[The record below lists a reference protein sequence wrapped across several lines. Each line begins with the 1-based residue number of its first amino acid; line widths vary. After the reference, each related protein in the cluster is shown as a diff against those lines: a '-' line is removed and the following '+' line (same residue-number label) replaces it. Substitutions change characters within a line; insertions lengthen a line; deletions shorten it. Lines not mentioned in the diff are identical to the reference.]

1 MEEKIIEILSKQDKQ
16 SLTITEINDELGL
29 VTIEEYQKLQTTLE
43 EMTTNGIIY
52 YSDKKKKY
60 LLLSNSHLIKGKLL
74 MYEKGFGFVEI
85 DKESKDI
92 YISSENIKDAR
103 NNDLVLVE
111 LINKDKERPE
121 GKIIKII
128 KRDYTPLV
136 GEVIIENDNYYVKP
150 DGKGPD
156 LYIPKEYINGAVE
169 GHKVVVRPLKDGNY
183 VGEIINIIGHKN
195 DVGVDI
201 LSFVYEYGF
210 GPNFPEEVEKEL
222 ENIPLELDD
231 KMIEEGLKE
240 GRTDL
245 RNEIIF
251 TIDGDDT
258 KDIDDAISINKLD
271 DNTYE
276 LGVHIADVSYYVK
289 EGTALDDE
297 AYYRATSV
305 YLVDRVVPMLPHK
318 LSNGICSLNPNI
330 DRFAFSCIMKI
341 NNKGEV
347 LDYKI
352 FESIIRSRIQMTY
365 NKVND
370 ILENNIIDKNYEEYV
385 EKLTLMNELSD
396 ILRKK
401 MVARGYMEFDSPEAK
416 ILVDEKCHP
425 YKIELRSQKTGEKLI
440 ENFMIVANETV
451 SSHLFYQDLP
461 SIYRV
466 HDKPEQEKIQSFL
479 NFLALRGYV
488 VTGRNKI
495 VNAKDL
501 QNILKQLHDKPDSM
515 VLNDLAI
522 RTQAKAKYDYE
533 NIGHFG
539 LGSKCYSHFTSPIR
553 RYPDLILHRLV
564 KSYSKDYNNKTLSEW
579 ELKLPEMCIH
589 TSQKELDSVNCER
602 DVEKMK
608 KAEYME
614 EHIGEV
620 HKGVISGVTPFGIF
634 VALPNT
640 VEGLVKFEDI
650 PGDYYMYDES
660 GYMVYGKKTNKRYM
674 FGDSVTVK
682 VISANRENSTVD
694 FIIIN
699 DKESVTNSNKE
710 LKKNIKRNRKEK
722 LKKEY
727 HKPKKEKKKKNKKK
741 PNN

>member
-1 MEEKIIEILSKQDKQ
+1 MEEKIIEVLSNQDKQ
-16 SLTITEINDELGL
+16 SMTITEINDALNLE
-29 VTIEEYQKLQTTLE
+29 TIEEYQKLQNTLE
-43 EMTTNGIIY
+43 EMTVDGVLY

-60 LLLSNSHLIKGKLL
+60 LLLSNSHLLKGKLL
-74 MYEKGFGFVEI
+74 MTKKGFGFVEI
-85 DKESKDI
+85 DKDSKDI
-92 YISSENIKDAR
+92 YINEENIRDAR
-103 NNDLVLVE
+103 NNDIVLIE
-111 LINKDKERPE
+111 LINKSKERPE
-121 GKIIKII
+121 GKVIKII

-136 GEVIIENDNYYVKP
+136 GEVFIENDNYYVKP

-156 LYIPKEYINGAVE
+156 VYIPKEFINGAVE
-169 GHKVVVRPLKDGNY
+169 GHKVLVRPLKDGNY
-183 VGEIINIIGHKN
+183 VGEILNVIGHKN

-201 LSFVYEYGF
+201 LSFVFEYGF
-210 GPNFPEEVEKEL
+210 RPNFPDEVVKEI
-222 ENIPLELDD
+222 EDIPLELDD
-231 KMIEEGLKE
+231 NMIEEGLKD
-240 GRTDL
+240 GRVDL
-245 RNEIIF
+245 RDEVIF

-258 KDIDDAISINKLD
+258 KDIDDAISIKKLD
-271 DNTYE
+271 ENTYE
-276 LGVHIADVSYYVK
+276 LGVHIADVSHYVK

-318 LSNGICSLNPNI
+318 LSNGICSLNPNV

-341 NNKGEV
+341 DNKGEV
-347 LDYKI
+347 VDYKI

-370 ILENNIIDKNYEEYV
+370 ILENNIIDDNYIDYV
-385 EKLTLMNELSD
+385 EKLNQMKELSD

-401 MVARGYMEFDSPEAK
+401 MVKRGYMEFDSPEPK
-416 ILVDEKCHP
+416 ILVDENCHP
-425 YKIELRSQKTGEKLI
+425 YKIELRSQRTGEKLI

-451 SSHLFYQDLP
+451 SSHIFYQDLP

-466 HDKPEQEKIQSFL
+466 HDKPDQEKIQSFL
-479 NFLALRGYV
+479 NFLSLRGYV
-488 VTGRNKI
+488 VTGKNK
-495 VNAKDL
+495 VVSPKDL

-522 RTQAKAKYDYE
+522 RSQAKARYDFE

-553 RYPDLILHRLV
+553 RYPDLILHRLA
-564 KSYSKDYNNKTLSEW
+564 KSYSKKLSNKVIDEW
-579 ELKLPEMCIH
+579 EMKLPEMCTH

-614 EHIGEV
+614 DHIGEV
-620 HKGVISGVTPFGIF
+620 HNGIISGITPFGMF
-634 VALPNT
+634 VELPNT

-650 PGDYYMYDES
+650 PGDYYLYDES
-660 GYMVYGKKTNKRYM
+660 GYMVYGQRTNKRYM

-682 VISANRENSTVD
+682 VIAASRENSTVD
-694 FIIIN
+694 FIMIN
-699 DKESVTNSNKE
+699 DKDDKDCKSV
-710 LKKNIKRNRKEK
+710 KKNNKNKFYK
-722 LKKEY
+722 VKKD
-727 HKPKKEKKKKNKKK
+727 KKNKKHK
-741 PNN
+741 K

>member
-1 MEEKIIEILSKQDKQ
+1 MEEKIIEVLSNQDKQ
-16 SLTITEINDELGL
+16 SLTITEINDALNLE
-29 VTIEEYQKLQTTLE
+29 TIEEYQRLQNTLE
-43 EMTTNGIIY
+43 EMTTDGVIY

-60 LLLSNSHLIKGKLL
+60 LLLSNSHLLKGKLIVTQ
-74 MYEKGFGFVEI
+74 KGFGFVEI

-92 YISSENIKDAR
+92 YISEENIRDAR
-103 NNDLVLVE
+103 HNDTVLIE
-111 LINKDKERPE
+111 LINKSKERPE

-128 KRDYTPLV
+128 NRDYTPLV
-136 GEVIIENDNYYVKP
+136 GEVFIENDNYYVKP
-150 DGKGPD
+150 DKKGPD
-156 LYIPKEYINGAVE
+156 VYIPKEYINGAVE
-169 GHKVVVRPLKDGNY
+169 GHKVLVRPLKDGNY
-183 VGEIINIIGHKN
+183 IGEILNIIGHKN

-210 GPNFPEEVEKEL
+210 RPNFPDEVLKEL
-222 ENIPLELDD
+222 ENIPLELSSE
-231 KMIEEGLKE
+231 MIDEGLKK
-240 GRTDL
+240 GRVDL
-245 RNEIIF
+245 RDEVIF

-258 KDIDDAISINKLD
+258 KDIDDAISIKKLS

-276 LGVHIADVSYYVK
+276 LGVHIADVSHYVQ
-289 EGTALDDE
+289 EGTALDEE
-297 AYYRATSV
+297 AFYRSTSV

-318 LSNGICSLNPNI
+318 LSNGICSLNPNV

-341 NNKGEV
+341 DNKGEV
-347 LDYKI
+347 LEYKI

-370 ILENNIIDKNYEEYV
+370 ILERNIIDDSYTEYAD
-385 EKLTLMNELSD
+385 KLYLMNELSD

-401 MVARGYMEFDSPEAK
+401 MVARGYMEFDAPEAK
-416 ILVDEKCHP
+416 ILVDETCHP
-425 YKIELRSQKTGEKLI
+425 YKIELREQRTGEKLI

-466 HDKPEQEKIQSFL
+466 HDKPDQEKIQSFL
-479 NFLALRGYV
+479 NFLSLRGYV
-488 VTGRNKI
+488 VTGKNKI
-495 VNAKDL
+495 VSPKDL

-522 RTQAKAKYDYE
+522 RTQAKAKYDFD

-564 KSYSKDYNNKTLSEW
+564 KSYTKNYSNKVIEEW
-579 ELKLPEMCIH
+579 EMKLPAMCEQ

-614 EHIGEV
+614 DHIGEEYD
-620 HKGVISGVTPFGIF
+620 GVISGVTPFGIF
-634 VALPNT
+634 VELDNT

-650 PGDYYMYDES
+650 PGDYFMYDES
-660 GYMVYGKKTNKRYM
+660 GYMIYGKKTNQRYM
-674 FGDSVTVK
+674 FGDTVK
-682 VISANRENSTVD
+682 IKVIAASRENSMVD
-694 FIIIN
+694 FAVIGSKKGRTTNNI
-699 DKESVTNSNKE
+699 DKIDFSNKHKRHKN
-710 LKKNIKRNRKEK
+710 KKGKRNRKK
-722 LKKEY
+722 
-727 HKPKKEKKKKNKKK
+727 HK
-741 PNN
+741 

>member
-1 MEEKIIEILSKQDKQ
+1 MEEKIIEVLSNQDKQ
-16 SLTITEINDELGL
+16 SLTITEINDALNLE
-29 VTIEEYQKLQTTLE
+29 TIEEYQKLQNILD
-43 EMTTNGIIY
+43 EMTADGIIY
-52 YSDKKKKY
+52 YSAKKKKY
-60 LLLSNSHLIKGKLL
+60 LLLENSHLLKGKLL
-74 MYEKGFGFVEI
+74 VYSKGFGFVEI
-85 DKESKDI
+85 GDNTKDV
-92 YISSENIKDAR
+92 YISEDNIKDAR
-103 NNDLVLVE
+103 NNDIVLIE
-111 LINKDKERPE
+111 LINKSVERPE

-136 GEVIIENDNYYVKP
+136 GEVFIENDNYYVKP

-156 LYIPKEYINGAVE
+156 IYIPKEYINSAVE

-210 GPNFPEEVEKEL
+210 RPNFPDEVLKEL
-222 ENIPLELDD
+222 EDISLELDNN
-231 KMIEEGLKE
+231 MIESGLKE
-240 GRTDL
+240 GRIDL

-258 KDIDDAISINKLD
+258 KDIDDAISIKKLD

-289 EGTALDDE
+289 EGTALDEE

-318 LSNGICSLNPNI
+318 LSNGICSLNPNV

-341 NNKGEV
+341 DNKGEV
-347 LDYKI
+347 IDYKI

-370 ILENNIIDKNYEEYV
+370 ILENNIIDDAYTEYAD
-385 EKLTLMNELSD
+385 KLYLMNELSN

-401 MVARGYMEFDSPEAK
+401 MVDRGYMEFDSPEAK

-425 YKIELRSQKTGEKLI
+425 YKIELRSQRTGEKLI

-451 SSHLFYQDLP
+451 GSHIFYQDLP

-466 HDKPEQEKIQSFL
+466 HDKPDQERIASFL
-479 NFLALRGYV
+479 NFLSLRGYV

-495 VNAKDL
+495 VSAKDL

-515 VLNDLAI
+515 VLNDLAV
-522 RTQAKAKYDYE
+522 RTQAKAKYDFE

-553 RYPDLILHRLV
+553 RYPDLILHRLA
-564 KSYSKDYNNKTLSEW
+564 KSYSKNYSAKVIDEW
-579 ELKLPEMCIH
+579 EMKLPEMCAH

-614 EHIGEV
+614 DHIGEEHV
-620 HKGVISGVTPFGIF
+620 GVISGITPFGMF
-634 VALPNT
+634 VELSNT

-660 GYMVYGKKTNKRYM
+660 GYMVYGQRTNKRYM
-674 FGDSVTVK
+674 FGDTVK
-682 VISANRENSTVD
+682 IKVIAANRENSTVD
-694 FIIIN
+694 FEIIN
-699 DKESVTNSNKE
+699 DKDVESKNKSNVEIKVNDR
-710 LKKNIKRNRKEK
+710 KNKY
-722 LKKEY
+722 Y
-727 HKPKKEKKKKNKKK
+727 HKNKKDKKKKNKKHK
-741 PNN
+741 

>member
-1 MEEKIIEILSKQDKQ
+1 MEEKIIKILSNQDKQ
-16 SLTITEINDELGL
+16 SLTITEINDELKL
-29 VTIEEYQKLQTTLE
+29 ETIEEYQKLQNTLD
-43 EMTTNGIIY
+43 EMTSDGIIY
-52 YSDKKKKY
+52 YSEKKKKY
-60 LLLSNSHLIKGKLL
+60 LLLSNSHLLKGKLL

-85 DKESKDI
+85 DKNTKDV
-92 YISSENIKDAR
+92 YINEQNIKDAR
-103 NNDLVLVE
+103 NNDIVLIE
-111 LINKDKERPE
+111 LINKSQERPE
-121 GKIIKII
+121 GKVIKII

-136 GEVIIENDNYYVKP
+136 GEVFLEKDNYYVKP

-156 LYIPKEYINGAVE
+156 IYIPKEYVNGAVE
-169 GHKVVVRPLKDGNY
+169 GHKVLVRPLKEGNY
-183 VGEIINIIGHKN
+183 VGEILNVIGHKN

-210 GPNFPEEVEKEL
+210 RPKFPEEVEKEL
-222 ENIPLELDD
+222 ETIPLELDTN
-231 KMIEEGLKE
+231 MIEQGLND
-240 GRTDL
+240 GRIDL
-245 RNEIIF
+245 RDEVIF

-258 KDIDDAISINKLD
+258 KDIDDAISIKKID
-271 DNTYE
+271 ETTYE
-276 LGVHIADVSYYVK
+276 LGVHIADVSYYVQ
-289 EGTALDDE
+289 ENTAIDEE

-318 LSNGICSLNPNI
+318 LSNGICSLNPNV

-352 FESIIRSRIQMTY
+352 FESIIKSRIQMTY
-365 NKVND
+365 NKVNE
-370 ILENNIIDKNYEEYV
+370 ILENNTIPEGYEEYAD
-385 EKLTLMNELSD
+385 KLRLMNELSD

-401 MVARGYMEFDSPEAK
+401 MISRGYMEFNSPEPK

-425 YKIELRSQKTGEKLI
+425 YKIELRNQKTGEKLI

-466 HDKPEQEKIQSFL
+466 HDKPDQEKIQSFL
-479 NFLALRGYV
+479 NFLSLRGYV
-488 VTGRNKI
+488 VTGKNKI
-495 VNAKDL
+495 VSPKDL
-501 QNILKQLHDKPDSM
+501 QNILNQLHDKPDSM

-522 RTQAKAKYDYE
+522 RTQAKAKYSDD

-564 KSYSKDYNNKTLSEW
+564 KSYNKHYNNKTIGEW

-614 EHIGEV
+614 DHIGEI
-620 HKGVISGVTPFGIF
+620 HKGIISGITPFGIF

-682 VISANRENSTVD
+682 VIAANRENSTVD
-694 FIIIN
+694 FMMIN
-699 DKESVTNSNKE
+699 EKNENKNSTNQININLKT
-710 LKKNIKRNRKEK
+710 KKNKYYKQ
-722 LKKEY
+722 
-727 HKPKKEKKKKNKKK
+727 KKEKSKKFKKTK
-741 PNN
+741 KAN

>member
-1 MEEKIIEILSKQDKQ
+1 VEEKIIKVLSNQDRQ
-16 SLTITEINDELGL
+16 SLTITEINDALNLE
-29 VTIEEYQKLQTTLE
+29 TIEEYQKLQNTLE
-43 EMTTNGIIY
+43 EMTADGIIY

-60 LLLSNSHLIKGKLL
+60 LLLSNSHLLKGKLL
-74 MYEKGFGFVEI
+74 IYSKGFGFVEI
-85 DKESKDI
+85 DKETKDV
-92 YISSENIKDAR
+92 YISEENIKDAR
-103 NNDLVLVE
+103 NNDIVLIE
-111 LINKDKERPE
+111 LINKSKERPE
-121 GKIIKII
+121 GKVIKII

-136 GEVIIENDNYYVKP
+136 GEVFIEKDNYYVKP

-156 LYIPKEYINGAVE
+156 IYIPKEYINGAVE
-169 GHKVVVRPLKDGNY
+169 GHKVLVRPLKDGNY
-183 VGEIINIIGHKN
+183 VGEILNIIGHKN

-210 GPNFPEEVEKEL
+210 RPNFPEEVVKEI
-222 ENIPLELDD
+222 ENIPLELDE

-240 GRTDL
+240 GRIDL
-245 RNEIIF
+245 RDEVIF

-258 KDIDDAISINKLD
+258 KDIDDAISIKKLD
-271 DNTYE
+271 ENTYE

-318 LSNGICSLNPNI
+318 LSNGICSLNPNT

-347 LDYKI
+347 IDYQI
-352 FESIIRSRIQMTY
+352 METIIRSRIQMTY

-370 ILENNIIDKNYEEYV
+370 ILENNIIDDDYTDYV
-385 EKLTLMNELSD
+385 EKLNLMKELSD

-401 MVARGYMEFDSPEAK
+401 MIKRGYMEFDSPEPK
-416 ILVDEKCHP
+416 ILVDENCHP
-425 YKIELRSQKTGEKLI
+425 YKIELRRGRTGEKLI
-440 ENFMIVANETV
+440 ENFMIVSNETV
-451 SSHLFYQDLP
+451 SSHIFYQDLP

-466 HDKPEQEKIQSFL
+466 HDKPDQEKIQSFL
-479 NFLALRGYV
+479 NFLSLRGYV
-488 VTGRNKI
+488 VIGKNKI
-495 VNAKDL
+495 VSPKDL

-522 RTQAKAKYDYE
+522 RSQSKAKYDFV

-553 RYPDLILHRLV
+553 RYPDLILHRLA
-564 KSYSKDYNNKTLSEW
+564 KSYNKNCSNKTINEW
-579 ELKLPEMCIH
+579 EMKLPEMCVH

-608 KAEYME
+608 KAEFME
-614 EHIGEV
+614 DHIGEI
-620 HKGVISGVTPFGIF
+620 HKGIISGITPFGVF
-634 VALPNT
+634 VELSNT

-650 PGDYYMYDES
+650 PGDYYMYDQS
-660 GYMVYGKKTNKRYM
+660 GYMIYGQKTNKRYM
-674 FGDSVTVK
+674 FGDSVTIK
-682 VISANRENSTVD
+682 VIGANRENSTVD
-694 FIIIN
+694 FIMID
-699 DKESVTNSNKE
+699 DKNKKRENNNVKSN
-710 LKKNIKRNRKEK
+710 NRKNK
-722 LKKEY
+722 FYKT
-727 HKPKKEKKKKNKKK
+727 KKEKNRKKKKKDNNK
-741 PNN
+741 

>member
-1 MEEKIIEILSKQDKQ
+1 MEEKIIEVLSNQDRQ
-16 SLTITEINDELGL
+16 SLTITEINDALNLE
-29 VTIEEYQKLQTTLE
+29 TIEEYQKLQNTLE
-43 EMTTNGIIY
+43 EMTTDGVIY

-60 LLLSNSHLIKGKLL
+60 LLLSNSHLLKGKLIVTQ
-74 MYEKGFGFVEI
+74 KGFGFVEI

-92 YISSENIKDAR
+92 YISEENIRDAR
-103 NNDLVLVE
+103 HNDIVLIE
-111 LINKDKERPE
+111 LINKSKERPE

-128 KRDYTPLV
+128 NRDYTPLV
-136 GEVIIENDNYYVKP
+136 GEVFIENDNYYVKP
-150 DGKGPD
+150 DKKGPD
-156 LYIPKEYINGAVE
+156 VYIPKEYINGAVE
-169 GHKVVVRPLKDGNY
+169 GHKVLVRPLKDGNY
-183 VGEIINIIGHKN
+183 IGEILNIIGHKN

-210 GPNFPEEVEKEL
+210 RPNFPENVVKEL
-222 ENIPLELDD
+222 DSIPLELSLEMVD
-231 KMIEEGLKE
+231 EGLKN
-240 GRTDL
+240 GRVDL
-245 RNEIIF
+245 RDEVIF

-258 KDIDDAISINKLD
+258 KDIDDAISIKKLN

-276 LGVHIADVSYYVK
+276 LGVHIADVSHYVQ
-289 EGTALDDE
+289 EGTALDEE
-297 AYYRATSV
+297 AFYRSTSV

-318 LSNGICSLNPNI
+318 LSNGICSLNPNV

-341 NNKGEV
+341 DNKGEV
-347 LDYKI
+347 LEYKI

-370 ILENNIIDKNYEEYV
+370 ILESNIIDDAYAEYAD
-385 EKLTLMNELSD
+385 KLYLMNELSD

-401 MVARGYMEFDSPEAK
+401 MVARGYMEFDAPEAK
-416 ILVDEKCHP
+416 ILVDETCHP
-425 YKIELRSQKTGEKLI
+425 YKIELREQRTGEKLI

-479 NFLALRGYV
+479 NFLSLRGYV
-488 VTGRNKI
+488 VTGKNKI
-495 VNAKDL
+495 VSPKDL

-522 RTQAKAKYDYE
+522 RTQAKARYDFE

-564 KSYSKDYNNKTLSEW
+564 KSYTKNYSNKVIEEW
-579 ELKLPEMCIH
+579 EMKLPAMCEQ

-614 EHIGEV
+614 DHIGEEYE
-620 HKGVISGVTPFGIF
+620 GVISGVTPFGIF
-634 VALPNT
+634 VELDNT

-650 PGDYYMYDES
+650 PGDYFMYDES
-660 GYMVYGKKTNKRYM
+660 GYMIYGKRTNQRYM
-674 FGDSVTVK
+674 FGDTVK
-682 VISANRENSTVD
+682 VKVIAASRENSMVD
-694 FIIIN
+694 FAIIGGNKNRTTNNI
-699 DKESVTNSNKE
+699 DKIDFNNKH
-710 LKKNIKRNRKEK
+710 KR
-722 LKKEY
+722 
-727 HKPKKEKKKKNKKK
+727 HKNKKGK
-741 PNN
+741 KNRKKHK

>member
-1 MEEKIIEILSKQDKQ
+1 VEEKIIEVLSNQDKQ
-16 SLTITEINDELGL
+16 SMTITEINDALNLE
-29 VTIEEYQKLQTTLE
+29 TIEEYQKLQNTLE
-43 EMTTNGIIY
+43 EMTVDGVLY

-60 LLLSNSHLIKGKLL
+60 LLLSNSHLLKGKLL
-74 MYEKGFGFVEI
+74 MTKKGFGFVEI
-85 DKESKDI
+85 DKDSKDI
-92 YISSENIKDAR
+92 YINEENIRDAR
-103 NNDLVLVE
+103 NNDIVLIE
-111 LINKDKERPE
+111 LINKSKERPE
-121 GKIIKII
+121 GKVIKII

-136 GEVIIENDNYYVKP
+136 GEVFIENDNYYVKP

-156 LYIPKEYINGAVE
+156 VYIPKEFINGAVE
-169 GHKVVVRPLKDGNY
+169 GHKVLVRPLKDGNY
-183 VGEIINIIGHKN
+183 VGEILNVIGHKN

-201 LSFVYEYGF
+201 LSFVFEYGF
-210 GPNFPEEVEKEL
+210 RPNFPDEVVKEI
-222 ENIPLELDD
+222 EDIPLELDD
-231 KMIEEGLKE
+231 NMIEEGLKD
-240 GRTDL
+240 GRVDL
-245 RNEIIF
+245 RDEVIF

-258 KDIDDAISINKLD
+258 KDIDDAISIKKLD
-271 DNTYE
+271 ENTYE
-276 LGVHIADVSYYVK
+276 LGVHIADVSHYVK

-318 LSNGICSLNPNI
+318 LSNGICSLNPNV

-341 NNKGEV
+341 DNKGEV
-347 LDYKI
+347 VDYKI

-370 ILENNIIDKNYEEYV
+370 ILENNIIDDNYIDYV
-385 EKLTLMNELSD
+385 EKLNQMKELSD

-401 MVARGYMEFDSPEAK
+401 MVKRGYMEFDSPEPK
-416 ILVDEKCHP
+416 ILVDENCHP
-425 YKIELRSQKTGEKLI
+425 YKIELRSQRTGEKLI

-451 SSHLFYQDLP
+451 SSHIFYQDLP

-466 HDKPEQEKIQSFL
+466 HDKPDQEKIQSFL
-479 NFLALRGYV
+479 NFLSLRGYV
-488 VTGRNKI
+488 VTGKNK
-495 VNAKDL
+495 VVSPKDL

-522 RTQAKAKYDYE
+522 RSQAKARYDFE

-553 RYPDLILHRLV
+553 RYPDLILHRLA
-564 KSYSKDYNNKTLSEW
+564 KSYSKKLSNKVIDEW
-579 ELKLPEMCIH
+579 EMKLPEMCTH

-614 EHIGEV
+614 DHIGEV
-620 HKGVISGVTPFGIF
+620 HNGIISGITPFGMF
-634 VALPNT
+634 VELPNT

-650 PGDYYMYDES
+650 PGDYYLYDES
-660 GYMVYGKKTNKRYM
+660 GYMVYGQRTNKRYM

-682 VISANRENSTVD
+682 VIAASRENSTVD
-694 FIIIN
+694 FIMIN
-699 DKESVTNSNKE
+699 DKDDKDCKSV
-710 LKKNIKRNRKEK
+710 KKNNKNKFYK
-722 LKKEY
+722 VKKD
-727 HKPKKEKKKKNKKK
+727 KKNKKHK
-741 PNN
+741 K